1 MQADYVITRKSNYVL
16 IANIFHS
23 CSDFNRFK
31 CIHDTQKYS
40 SNKIV
45 KDNHS
50 ALYYRNILLAVNV
63 IISCVCIEIY
73 RGPLSWPPCQA
84 RLVQVISKCL
94 IYTATHFF
102 FHIRDNKVSCP
113 CVIYYLYS
121 LQKIQICASTTI
133 LCIVALIYCF
143 LFTQRN
149 IVIMILY
156 LLASFSNTC
165 IFKTLN
171 ILSIF

>member
-1 MQADYVITRKSNYVL
+1 MQTDYVITRKSNYVL

-31 CIHDTQKYS
+31 FIHDTQKYS

-73 RGPLSWPPCQA
+73 RGPLSWPPRQGG
-84 RLVQVISKCL
+84 LVQVISKCL

-102 FHIRDNKVSCP
+102 FISAITKSRARVSFITCTRYKKYRS
-113 CVIYYLYS
+113 VHQRRYYVLLPWYIVFS
-121 LQKIQICASTTI
+121 LHREI
-133 LCIVALIYCF
+133 L
-143 LFTQRN
+143 
-149 IVIMILY
+149 
-156 LLASFSNTC
+156 
-165 IFKTLN
+165 
-171 ILSIF
+171 